1 MHYSEEKKKQKKKRK
16 TEKKKKGNGDSVTAH
31 NRDQERHDSYHRWKI
46 SLAKKS
52 SLLAAKKNVP
62 PNTAT
67 NTRALRRFVCIAT

>member
-1 MHYSEEKKKQKKKRK
+1 MHYSEEKKKQKIKEK
-16 TEKKKKGNGDSVTAH
+16 TEKKKGDGDSVTAH

-46 SLAKKS
+46 LVAKKS

-62 PNTAT
+62 ENTAT

>member
-1 MHYSEEKKKQKKKRK
+1 MHYSEEKKKQKIKEKPK
-16 TEKKKKGNGDSVTAH
+16 KKKKGDGDSVTAH

-46 SLAKKS
+46 FLAKKS

-62 PNTAT
+62 ENTAT